1 MIFGNLQL
9 PPSPPP
15 PPPTI
20 ANPFIPRYPDL
31 VGATESFSSKISLI
45 ENPHISTKVAVP
57 ATSVCTPEL
66 HFGADNR
73 LPSPES

>member
-9 PPSPPP
+9 PL

-20 ANPFIPRYPDL
+20 ANQYTPRYPDL

-57 ATSVCTPEL
+57 ATVCTPEL
-66 HFGADNR
+66 HFAADNR